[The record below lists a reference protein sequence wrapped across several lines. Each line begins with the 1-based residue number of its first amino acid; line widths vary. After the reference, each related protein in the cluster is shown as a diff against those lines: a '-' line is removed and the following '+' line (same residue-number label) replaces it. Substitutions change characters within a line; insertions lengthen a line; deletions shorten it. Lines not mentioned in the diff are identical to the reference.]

1 MIIVDVYVPVYE
13 KTYDME
19 IDEGLGIAMVIEE
32 MATIICQKESSKMG
46 GNVSELCL
54 CDVRSKQILSPE
66 RCLRDYGITN
76 GGQLLLVYEGRNDG
90 QRYRCEQHLC
100 KLHAYNG

>member
-19 IDEGLGIAMVIEE
+19 IDEGLE

-76 GGQLLLVYEGRNDG
+76 GGQLLLV
-90 QRYRCEQHLC
+90 
-100 KLHAYNG
+100 

>member
-19 IDEGLGIAMVIEE
+19 FDEGLGIAMVIEE

-76 GGQLLLVYEGRNDG
+76 GGQLLLV
-90 QRYRCEQHLC
+90 
-100 KLHAYNG
+100 

>member
-1 MIIVDVYVPVYE
+1 
-13 KTYDME
+13 
-19 IDEGLGIAMVIEE
+19 MVIEE

-76 GGQLLLVYEGRNDG
+76 GGQLLLV
-90 QRYRCEQHLC
+90 
-100 KLHAYNG
+100 

>member
-54 CDVRSKQILSPE
+54 
-66 RCLRDYGITN
+66 
-76 GGQLLLVYEGRNDG
+76 
-90 QRYRCEQHLC
+90 
-100 KLHAYNG
+100 

>member
-32 MATIICQKESSKMG
+32 MATIICKNPAKWEEMSV
-46 GNVSELCL
+46 NYVSA
-54 CDVRSKQILSPE
+54 
-66 RCLRDYGITN
+66 T
-76 GGQLLLVYEGRNDG
+76 
-90 QRYRCEQHLC
+90 
-100 KLHAYNG
+100 

>member
-32 MATIICQKESSKMG
+32 MATIICQKESSKWEEMSV
-46 GNVSELCL
+46 NYVSA
-54 CDVRSKQILSPE
+54 
-66 RCLRDYGITN
+66 T
-76 GGQLLLVYEGRNDG
+76 
-90 QRYRCEQHLC
+90 
-100 KLHAYNG
+100 

>member
-32 MATIICQKESSKMG
+32 MATIICQKPAKWEEMSV
-46 GNVSELCL
+46 NYVSA
-54 CDVRSKQILSPE
+54 
-66 RCLRDYGITN
+66 T
-76 GGQLLLVYEGRNDG
+76 
-90 QRYRCEQHLC
+90 
-100 KLHAYNG
+100 

>member
-54 CDVRSKQILSPE
+54 CDVRSKQILS
-66 RCLRDYGITN
+66 RKD
-76 GGQLLLVYEGRNDG
+76 V
-90 QRYRCEQHLC
+90 
-100 KLHAYNG
+100 

>member
-1 MIIVDVYVPVYE
+1 
-13 KTYDME
+13 
-19 IDEGLGIAMVIEE
+19 

-76 GGQLLLVYEGRNDG
+76 GGQLLLV
-90 QRYRCEQHLC
+90 
-100 KLHAYNG
+100 